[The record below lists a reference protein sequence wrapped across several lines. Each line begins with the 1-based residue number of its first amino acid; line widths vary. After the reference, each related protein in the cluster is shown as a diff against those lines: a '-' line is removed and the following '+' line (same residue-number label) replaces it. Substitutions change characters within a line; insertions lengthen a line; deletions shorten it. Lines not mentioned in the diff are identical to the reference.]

1 MGEHKLPR
9 QVDFVMFLI
18 SLLNMLIFRPLWAIA
33 TATEKQ
39 PADGRTAVKFS
50 GIPRTYTPADM
61 HRALKRMGAFKNG
74 DVPLSNGESCLASN
88 PIHVRLCLPQPCAT
102 ST

>member
-1 MGEHKLPR
+1 
-9 QVDFVMFLI
+9 MFLI
-18 SLLNMLIFRPLWAIA
+18 SLLSILISRRSLA

-74 DVPLSNGESCLASN
+74 DVPLSNGKSGLLPSSESASSSS
-88 PIHVRLCLPQPCAT
+88 VLT
-102 ST
+102 VSTC